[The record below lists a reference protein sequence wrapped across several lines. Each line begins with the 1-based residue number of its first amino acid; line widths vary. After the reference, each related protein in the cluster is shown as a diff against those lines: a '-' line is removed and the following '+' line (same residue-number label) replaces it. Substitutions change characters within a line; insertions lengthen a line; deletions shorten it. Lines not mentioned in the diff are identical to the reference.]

1 MKLFDLTSN
10 VNIKQSHAWFLILF
24 LLIQY
29 SFYSCNIFGI
39 AFFKYLRYCINAFYA
54 ITFLVC
60 ALRCKKDS
68 KSLLEKAMI
77 LMYLVFFI
85 ALTVGIMDGQ
95 YVDYALKGAA
105 NTYLM
110 WGVYFYLKR
119 YYIPEDFIMRL
130 IKLFI
135 VGTFVVVILCYIQF
149 PNCWFGVSGDDV
161 AEALLASAE
170 DRGTM
175 RFSIAGKFLVSLL
188 IFYQLQSFTMSR
200 KSIFRLATCFAFL
213 LLAGHRVPFVVTA
226 LLSVLMIVFSKVIRT
241 KTKIQLVGMMAI
253 LCSLVFVIPA
263 TKNIIDKQT
272 ALTEEGGANGV
283 GDDNIR
289 IRMATYYLTEFNA
302 PHDLYHK
309 ILGNGIY
316 FPNSGE
322 YAKRIE
328 ALQDAHFFLV
338 DVEYVQ
344 FYIYFGI
351 LGMIALLLWY
361 ISVLSIKIPKD
372 YVYIKYFVIYIALSA
387 TTGGYWVWHI
397 PVLSMLS
404 YVLWRKH
411 CCLYKVK

>member
-1 MKLFDLTSN
+1 
-10 VNIKQSHAWFLILF
+10 
-24 LLIQY
+24 
-29 SFYSCNIFGI
+29 
-39 AFFKYLRYCINAFYA
+39 
-54 ITFLVC
+54 
-60 ALRCKKDS
+60 
-68 KSLLEKAMI
+68 
-77 LMYLVFFI
+77 
-85 ALTVGIMDGQ
+85 
-95 YVDYALKGAA
+95 
-105 NTYLM
+105 
-110 WGVYFYLKR
+110 
-119 YYIPEDFIMRL
+119 MRL

>member
-1 MKLFDLTSN
+1 
-10 VNIKQSHAWFLILF
+10 
-24 LLIQY
+24 
-29 SFYSCNIFGI
+29 
-39 AFFKYLRYCINAFYA
+39 
-54 ITFLVC
+54 
-60 ALRCKKDS
+60 
-68 KSLLEKAMI
+68 MI

-110 WGVYFYLKR
+110 WGVYFYLKQ
-119 YYIPEDFIMRL
+119 YHIPEDFVMRL

-135 VGTFVVVILCYIQF
+135 VGTFIIVIICYIQF
-149 PNCWFGVSGDDV
+149 PHCWFGVSSDDV
-161 AEALLASAE
+161 AEALQENAE

-200 KSIFRLATCFAFL
+200 KSIFRLAVCFAFL
-213 LLAGHRVPFVVTA
+213 LLAGHRVPFVATA
-226 LLSVLMIVFSKVIRT
+226 LLSVLMIVFSKAIRA
-241 KTKIQLVGMMAI
+241 KTKIQLVGMMVV
-253 LCSLVFVIPA
+253 LCSLVFIIPA
-263 TKNIIDKQT
+263 TRNIIDKQT

-302 PHDLYHK
+302 PNDLYHE

-322 YAKRIE
+322 YSKRVD
-328 ALQDAHFFLV
+328 ALQNAHFFLV

-344 FYIYFGI
+344 FFIYFGL
-351 LGMIALLLWY
+351 LGMVVLILWY
-361 ISVLSIKIPKD
+361 IAALSIKIPKD
-372 YVYIKYFVIYIALSA
+372 YVYVKYFFLYIALSA

-404 YVLWRKH
+404 YFLWRKH
-411 CCLYKVK
+411 GCLYKAK